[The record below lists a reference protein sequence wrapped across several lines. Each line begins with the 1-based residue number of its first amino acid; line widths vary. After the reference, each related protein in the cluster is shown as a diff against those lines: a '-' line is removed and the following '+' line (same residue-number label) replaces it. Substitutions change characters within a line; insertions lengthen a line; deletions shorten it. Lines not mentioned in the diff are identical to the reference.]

1 MSSYAERTKR
11 PPRTFTA
18 RELAKILKAAGQAA
32 DGFRDRVIISLAV
45 AMGLRQSEI
54 VALEIGDVAKEDGR
68 TPKRTIQLRV
78 FKRSG
83 RGANPKDHRLPV
95 PDSTFYL
102 LEKYLTMIRA
112 WEYYR
117 ETRLFTS
124 RKNQSLSTRAV
135 RAMFQKWQAA
145 AGIDQRIGFHCLR
158 HTAITNVRKVSDI
171 KHAQRFARHANITS
185 TARYD
190 HVSDDELAAAV
201 KGLPG

>member
-1 MSSYAERTKR
+1 MSAYAERTKR

-18 RELAKILKAAGQAA
+18 RELGKILKAAGQAA

-54 VALEIGDVAKEDGR
+54 VALNIEDVAKEDRR

-83 RGANPKDHRLPV
+83 AGANPKDHRLPV

-102 LEKYLTMIRA
+102 LEKYLTKIRA
-112 WEYYR
+112 WEYYPD
-117 ETRLFTS
+117 TPLFPS
-124 RKNQSLSTRAV
+124 RKNLRISTRAV
-135 RAMFQKWQAA
+135 RAMFQKWQRAA
-145 AGIDQRIGFHCLR
+145 AVDQLAGFHCLR
-158 HTAITNVRKVSDI
+158 HTAITNARKASTI
-171 KHAQRFARHANITS
+171 KHAQRFARHANIAS
-185 TARYD
+185 TVRYD
-190 HVSDDELAAAV
+190 HVSDEELAAAV